1 MSRTELVIDINR
13 ELDASE
19 MTRVMTAV
27 RKVTSSI
34 LDVDADDV
42 TIVLGD
48 VTPTDEWRRTG
59 TSTTPGR

>member
-19 MTRVMTAV
+19 MTLVMSAV

-34 LDVDADDV
+34 LDVDSDDV

-48 VTPTDEWRRTG
+48 VTPTSEWRKTG
-59 TSTTPGR
+59 TSTTPGQ